1 MKPRDGPVAI
11 TFEVE
16 VDRLYSREFLRLMR
30 EVRLIHLRNGA
41 FGWRLDEDLTRFNTY
56 RIKEGMKGRILTLD
70 MTAS

>member
-16 VDRLYSREFLRLMR
+16 VDRVYSREFLRLMR

-56 RIKEGMKGRILTLD
+56 RIEEEHEGTYLNIGRD
-70 MTAS
+70 C